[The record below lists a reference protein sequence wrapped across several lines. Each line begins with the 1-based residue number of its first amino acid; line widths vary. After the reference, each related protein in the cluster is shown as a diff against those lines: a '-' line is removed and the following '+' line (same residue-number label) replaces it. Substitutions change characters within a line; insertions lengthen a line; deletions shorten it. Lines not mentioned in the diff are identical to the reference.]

1 MKQAILFFALFTI
14 FTTLAFSQAGSTAVP
29 FLGIPTSVEANGMG
43 GISMVAN
50 TSSPSSMMFNP
61 AQLGMHSQSNFFSTE
76 LNTKR
81 TQWLP
86 AFSHSD
92 LWLTNYS
99 LIYGMKFS
107 LDDHSSI
114 SAGIGYSRLYLNL
127 GTFIQSFY
135 DANNISYFNG
145 YESSDNF
152 SAGIGLNDG
161 YRISVG
167 MTFKKITSKLTP
179 FGTAQEPG
187 NKSTG
192 LWAADFGIIG
202 SLPLLPYLSEVE
214 LNGFNTWAP
223 FITLTGAYAIN
234 NIGGRVSYIDDSQSD
249 PLPRTARLG
258 LSLNA
263 GISMLINNEPFTVLD
278 LTAAREAEE
287 LLLKITANNTWD
299 YSNSPINNINITQDI
314 FEGRAH
320 GHVSARRG
328 YSATFFESVTI
339 RSGAMDGDGE
349 LIYNTSGYSLST
361 LGITKIFTA
370 SLRHGEA
377 LGPIEYFLYR
387 LEIRYNHSLYTDHP
401 LLDGTEFDTVVLS
414 FHY

>member
-1 MKQAILFFALFTI
+1 MKQAILFFAL

-29 FLGIPTSVEANGMG
+29 FLTIPTSVEANGMG
-43 GISMVAN
+43 GISTTAN
-50 TSSPSSMMFNP
+50 TSSPSSMLFNP
-61 AQLGMHSQSNFFSTE
+61 AQLGMHTQSNFLSTE

-86 AFSHSD
+86 AFGHPD
-92 LWLTNYS
+92 LWLTNNS
-99 LIYGMKFS
+99 MIFGMKFS

-167 MTFKKITSKLTP
+167 MTLKKITSKLTP
-179 FGTAQEPG
+179 FGTAQEPR

-202 SLPLLPYLSEVE
+202 SLPLLPYMSEVE

-263 GISMLINNEPFTVLD
+263 GISMLINNEPFTLFD

-299 YSNSPINNINITQDI
+299 YSSSPINKINIIQDL

-339 RSGAMDGDGE
+339 RTGSMDGDGE
-349 LIYNTSGYSLST
+349 LIYNTTGYSLST
-361 LGITKIFTA
+361 LGISKIVNA
-370 SLRHGEA
+370 SLTREEERDPFH
-377 LGPIEYFLYR
+377 YFLSHV
-387 LEIRYNHSLYTDHP
+387 EIRYNHSEYTDHP
-401 LLDGTEFDTVVLS
+401 ILDGTVFDTIVIT
-414 FHY
+414 FRH